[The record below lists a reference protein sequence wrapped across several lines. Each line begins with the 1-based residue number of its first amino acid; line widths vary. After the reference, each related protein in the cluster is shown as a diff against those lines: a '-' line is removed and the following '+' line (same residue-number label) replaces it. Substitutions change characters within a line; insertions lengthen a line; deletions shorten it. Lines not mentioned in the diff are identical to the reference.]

1 MDIIRQYFPLCW
13 LNVSVL
19 NLPSSTR
26 FFKHNLVFY
35 FAIVFFI
42 QFNMVDDIDSIFEV
56 VLETLLTLA
65 FIALVLLLNGTFHVF
80 IQVSSAILF
89 CENVVA
95 LFLAPILFWVTI
107 AEDTPSYMTLG
118 LFLVW
123 DLIIVGRIFK
133 DVLRVNNAA
142 GLVVSLFYFL
152 TSYGGAYGLY
162 SLLVG

>member
-19 NLPSSTR
+19 NLPRSTR
-26 FFKHNLVFY
+26 FFKHNLIFY
-35 FAIVFFI
+35 FMIVFFI
-42 QFNMVDDIDSIFEV
+42 QFNMVDDIDSILEV
-56 VLETLLTLA
+56 LLETSLTLA
-65 FIALVLLLNGTFHVF
+65 FIALVLLLNGTIGAF
-80 IQVSSAILF
+80 IQVSSAVLF

-95 LFLAPILFWVTI
+95 LFLAPILFWATV
-107 AEDTPSYMTLG
+107 AEDTPSYMTLA
-118 LFLVW
+118 LFLLW

-142 GLVVSLFYFL
+142 GLVVALFYFL

>member
-19 NLPSSTR
+19 NLPRSTR
-26 FFKHNLVFY
+26 FFKHNLIFY
-35 FAIVFFI
+35 FTIVFFI
-42 QFNMVDDIDSIFEV
+42 QFNMVDDIDSILEV
-56 VLETLLTLA
+56 LLETSLTLA
-65 FIALVLLLNGTFHVF
+65 FIALVLLLNGTIGAF
-80 IQVSSAILF
+80 IQVSSAVLF

-95 LFLAPILFWVTI
+95 LFLAPILFWATV
-107 AEDTPSYMTLG
+107 AEDTPSYMTLA
-118 LFLVW
+118 LFLLW

-142 GLVVSLFYFL
+142 GLVVALFYFL

>member
-19 NLPSSTR
+19 NLPRSTR
-26 FFKHNLVFY
+26 FFKHNLIFY
-35 FAIVFFI
+35 FTIVFFI
-42 QFNMVDDIDSIFEV
+42 QFNMVDDIDSILEV
-56 VLETLLTLA
+56 LLETSLTLA
-65 FIALVLLLNGTFHVF
+65 FIALVLLLNGTIDAF
-80 IQVSSAILF
+80 IQVSSAVLF

-95 LFLAPILFWVTI
+95 VFLAPILFWATV
-107 AEDTPSYMTLG
+107 AEDTPSYMTLA
-118 LFLVW
+118 LFLLW

-142 GLVVSLFYFL
+142 GLVVALFYFL